1 MTMKA
6 LNKLVARAIV
16 DPNALQAFVDGN
28 VEAILKDYDFSDEM
42 RTTLSSI
49 HATNFAEF
57 SIIAYRHVKAAEEA
71 AQPRIELPSPLEGL
85 LPDEDKQDDEQVA

>member
-6 LNKLVARAIV
+6 LNKLVARTIV
-16 DPNALQAFVDGN
+16 DPNSLQAFADGKI
-28 VEAILKDYDFSDEM
+28 EAILKDYDFSDEL
-42 RTTLSSI
+42 RTRLTSI

-71 AQPRIELPSPLEGL
+71 AQPRIEVPSPLEGL
-85 LPDEDKQDDEQVA
+85 LPDEDKRDDEQVA